1 MTPKMAFFIASYE
14 NKGSSK
20 LENIISTDAN
30 YSYLYAL
37 HVIKGKWR
45 KGENAIITS
54 PYYSYLYALYIVKG
68 KWIKG
73 EEVISN
79 NPEWSY
85 HYAKDIK
92 KGRFKKGEK
101 SIIKNQKCS
110 YWYITHVVKKP
121 LSQFNTI
128 IFNSEFLQGYIQ
140 FLKHNNY
147 NINKF
152 SEYMI

>member
-1 MTPKMAFFIASYE
+1 MTPKIAFFISSYE
-14 NKGSSK
+14 NKRSPK

-30 YSYLYAL
+30 YSYQYAL
-37 HVIKGKWR
+37 HVVKGKWR
-45 KGENAIITS
+45 KGENIIITS
-54 PYYSYLYALYIVKG
+54 PYYSYLYALHIVKG

-79 NPEWSY
+79 DSECSY

-92 KGRFKKGEK
+92 IGRFKKGEK
-101 SIIKNQKCS
+101 SIIKNPKYS
-110 YWYITHVVKKP
+110 YWYIKYVVKKP
-121 LSQFNTI
+121 LPQFNKI
-128 IFNSEFLQGYIQ
+128 IFNSKFLQDYIQ
-140 FLKHNNY
+140 FLQNNNY